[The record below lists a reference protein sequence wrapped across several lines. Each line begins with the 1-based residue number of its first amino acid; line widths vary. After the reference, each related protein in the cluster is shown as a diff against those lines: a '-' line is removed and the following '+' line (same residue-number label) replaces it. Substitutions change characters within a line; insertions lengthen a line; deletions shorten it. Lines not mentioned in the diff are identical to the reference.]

1 MWRYP
6 VPFRIS
12 VSLRGLNRYVRFMTR
27 SDHAHPRIISA
38 TLVVLA
44 LLTTVLAAM
53 LVIQAYERGRLAQR
67 LLLITDLSYHL
78 NIAAGIH
85 AIERGLTAGM
95 LGDPGALREDT
106 LEHIQR
112 LRLEADHTLDKGIA
126 IANSLRP
133 LMPAQAGYASALD
146 ELQFAR
152 IDLTERRNQIAPL
165 FKGQPADMTL
175 DAWFATTTRLIEN
188 IQLVERVAIATIKLP
203 HDIGWLMLDVGQAAW
218 RAAEFLGRER
228 GLMAY
233 YVSARRPV
241 PHMLL
246 KQLTT
251 HRGVINQHIASI
263 HKVANH
269 AALSNDLRK
278 RIERMETQL
287 ELFHIPLRR
296 QVFLAADHGTYPIDG
311 PSWISSASHAVDTL
325 LDIGRTVTQEARE
338 NITGIVQDSQR
349 KLIAMVVL
357 MICSVA
363 ITGVGLWKIRS
374 AAGVPSRQRELAE
387 VTLNTIGDAVITTDN
402 DQIIRYINPV
412 AESLT
417 GWSNEQAVGHHI
429 GNVYRTSD
437 SYAGGKR
444 ASPVE
449 ISIAEDRL
457 VALGR
462 DVTLTRRN
470 GEEIQ
475 VQDSATPMRGAVL
488 VFYDTSSLRSAPHL
502 LSYHAHHDPLT
513 GLFNRREFER
523 RLEELVVS
531 ARDTGEHHALCYID
545 LDNFK
550 IINDTCGHEAGD
562 KLLQQITY
570 LLSQRVRGNDTLARI
585 GGDEF
590 AVLLQGCDTTKTMQI
605 AQALCEMIME
615 YRFTWQEKVFEIGA
629 SIGVVSIT
637 AEVVNATQVLAE
649 ADAACYAAKEQG
661 RNQVQL
667 FTPNNLELAQR
678 RSEMQWL
685 PRLKKALK
693 EDQFTL
699 YAQPILPTVSGPML
713 CEVLVRLCD
722 EGEYILQPGSF
733 LPAAERH

>member
-1 MWRYP
+1 LWRYP